1 MSIDEIDLDSLDK
14 IMVRLTNS
22 DGDVALIPMTP
33 ETILLPDTASA
44 VTRREAFSRMVTALS
59 NCATGS
65 TRVEIVRWR
74 DRHRVWHTHRGPSDR
89 HLAIG
94 DLVTIRPDTNLGS
107 STSIK
112 PGDTGHVVSIGF
124 DASSARHHATIVV
137 DASSAR
143 HHATIVVDAPGVPTI
158 NIWLRDL
165 MYADA
170 PDLDVV
176 A

>member
-1 MSIDEIDLDSLDK
+1 MNPHVRYINLKPMSIDEIDLDSLDK

-22 DGDVALIPMTP
+22 DGDVALIAMTP
-33 ETILLPDTASA
+33 ETILLPETASA
-44 VTRREAFSRMVTALS
+44 VTRREAFSRMITALS
-59 NCATGS
+59 DCAAGS

-137 DASSAR
+137 DA
-143 HHATIVVDAPGVPTI
+143 PGVPTI

>member
-1 MSIDEIDLDSLDK
+1 MNPHARYINLKPMSIDEIDLDSLDK

-22 DGDVALIPMTP
+22 DGDVALIAMTP

-44 VTRREAFSRMVTALS
+44 VTRREAFSRMITALS
-59 NCATGS
+59 DCATGS
-65 TRVEIVRWR
+65 THVEIVRWR

-137 DASSAR
+137 DA
-143 HHATIVVDAPGVPTI
+143 PGVPTI
-158 NIWLRDL
+158 NVWLRDL
-165 MYADA
+165 SYADA